1 MDNSQFYETSW
12 AMPTLREV
20 PFWRDDLTPVQYE
33 IERDYMCEKYD
44 LVLNNRYKPL
54 WAILTPE
61 EYKAECDY
69 YIDNIELAM
78 SHKYTPL
85 WKQRENAIQS
95 THMPSQEDE

>member
-1 MDNSQFYETSW
+1 
-12 AMPTLREV
+12 
-20 PFWRDDLTPVQYE
+20 
-33 IERDYMCEKYD
+33 MCEKYY

-85 WKQRENAIQS
+85 WEQRENAIQS